1 METDCN
7 FNVLSILFMK
17 NIIITGANGNLGS
30 AVVKKFLDEGYK
42 VIAVD
47 GADNHL
53 GFAKG
58 NAQFEFKS
66 VDLSN
71 EEASAKFV
79 ADAISS
85 SKNVDGAL
93 LLVGGFA
100 MGDIGKTSGADIDKM
115 ITLNFKT
122 AYFLAR
128 PIFQHMM
135 QRGSGRIVFVG
146 ARPALKAEQGKGVIA
161 YALSKSLLFKLAELL
176 NAEAKGKNVVCSVIA
191 PSTIDT
197 PQNRSSMPDA
207 NPDNWVKAE
216 DIANLLEF
224 ICSEKSSVL
233 REPVY
238 KVYNNA

>member
-1 METDCN
+1 
-7 FNVLSILFMK
+7 MK
-17 NIIITGANGNLGS
+17 NIIITGANGNMGT
-30 AVVKKFLDEGYK
+30 AVVKKFLDKGYK

-47 GADNHL
+47 NADNHL
-53 GFAKG
+53 SFAK
-58 NAQFEFKS
+58 NNPQFEFKT

-71 EEASAKFV
+71 EEAAAAFV
-79 ADAISS
+79 ANTISS
-85 SKNVDGAL
+85 SKKIDGAL

-100 MGDIGKTSGADIDKM
+100 MGNIEKTSGADIDKM

-128 PIFQHMM
+128 PIFQHMIKN
-135 QRGSGRIVFVG
+135 GNGRIVFVG
-146 ARPALKAEQGKGVIA
+146 ARPALKAGQGKGLIA

-176 NAEAKGKNVVCSVIA
+176 NADAAGKDVVCSVIA

-197 PQNRSSMPDA
+197 PQNRSSMPNA
-207 NPDNWVKAE
+207 NPDDWVKPE
-216 DIANLLEF
+216 KIADVLEF
-224 ICSEKSSVL
+224 ICGDNSSVL

>member
-1 METDCN
+1 
-7 FNVLSILFMK
+7 MK
-17 NIIITGANGNLGS
+17 NIIITGANGNMGT

-47 GADNHL
+47 NADNHL
-53 GFAKG
+53 GFAK
-58 NAQFEFKS
+58 NNPQFEFKT

-71 EEASAKFV
+71 EEAAATFV
-79 ADAISS
+79 ANTISS
-85 SKNVDGAL
+85 SKKIDGAL

-100 MGDIGKTSGADIDKM
+100 MGNIEKTSGADIDKM

-135 QRGSGRIVFVG
+135 KNGNGRIVFVG
-146 ARPALKAEQGKGVIA
+146 ARPALKAGQGKGLIA
-161 YALSKSLLFKLAELL
+161 YALSKSLLFKLSELL
-176 NAEAKGKNVVCSVIA
+176 NADAQGKDIVCSVIA

-207 NPDNWVKAE
+207 NPDNWVKPE
-216 DIANLLEF
+216 KIADVLEF
-224 ICSEKSSVL
+224 ICSDKSSVL
-233 REPVY
+233 REPIY

>member
-1 METDCN
+1 
-7 FNVLSILFMK
+7 MK
-17 NIIITGANGNLGS
+17 NIIITGANGNLGN
-30 AVVKKFLDEGYK
+30 AVVKKFLENEYK
-42 VIAVD
+42 VVAVD
-47 GADNHL
+47 SADNHL
-53 GFAKG
+53 KFEKN

-71 EEASAKFV
+71 EEAASSFV
-79 ADAISS
+79 AATITS
-85 SKNVDGAL
+85 SKKIDGAL

-100 MGDIGKTSGADIDKM
+100 MGNVEKTSGADIDKM

-128 PIFQHMM
+128 PLFQHMLNN
-135 QRGSGRIVFVG
+135 GSGRIVFVG
-146 ARPALKAEQGKGVIA
+146 ARPALKAEQGKGAVA

-197 PQNRSSMPDA
+197 PQNRTSMPDVDP
-207 NPDNWVKAE
+207 NKWVKAE
-216 DIANLLEF
+216 QIAEVLEF
-224 ICSEKSSVL
+224 ICSEKASVL
-233 REPVY
+233 REPIY